1 MKVKTSIT
9 LSKTLLNEIDRLTGK
24 NGNRSSF
31 IEHAVREHIA
41 HGKMSVRDRQD
52 LYRINQSA
60 DELNREAEDV
70 LAYQVKY

>member
-9 LSKTLLNEIDRLTGK
+9 LSQALLKEIDTLTGK

-31 IEHAVREHIA
+31 IERAVREHIT
-41 HGKMSVRDRQD
+41 HRKMSVRDRQD

-60 DELNREAEDV
+60 DEMNREAEDV
-70 LAYQVKY
+70 LDYQVKY